1 MAEKKRNAKWK
12 TLLLFFCSP
21 VCTKIYHIYH
31 TFVLIWYLLE
41 SFITVLAGHARL
53 LAFQVFTKKSQTETK
68 MKTKQR
74 TKERVH
80 LAKPSSSSLHVTSK
94 KSILQTAQS
103 SQFYLKL
110 KQTNKPI
117 GENEEKTTRQN
128 PKTDRCVFSFVSE
141 RVDLVP
147 PRLDLTR

>member
-12 TLLLFFCSP
+12 TLLRFFCSP

-53 LAFQVFTKKSQTETK
+53 LAFQVFTKKSQTETEI
-68 MKTKQR
+68 KTKR
-74 TKERVH
+74 KTKERVH

-94 KSILQTAQS
+94 KSILQTAQF
-103 SQFYLKL
+103 SQFYLKF
-110 KQTNKPI
+110 KQTNPSEKMRKKQQDKNQKPT
-117 GENEEKTTRQN
+117 G
-128 PKTDRCVFSFVSE
+128 VFSVLLARGLVSFHHVE
-141 RVDLVP
+141 
-147 PRLDLTR
+147 T